1 MSYKKRR
8 DKLEIVGDILLS
20 LSMGNS
26 KPTSIMYGTGMSW
39 KSLNEQLV
47 KLVESGLVEAHESQN
62 PLAKTKITYTITPDG
77 EKILSDI
84 GTLRGLI

>member
-20 LSMGNS
+20 LSVGNS

-39 KSLNEQLV
+39 KSLNDQLAI
-47 KLVESGLVEAHESQN
+47 LVESELVEAHESQN
-62 PLAKTKITYTITPDG
+62 PLAKTKFTYTLTESG
-77 EKILSDI
+77 RKALSDI
-84 GTLRGLI
+84 DRLRSLI